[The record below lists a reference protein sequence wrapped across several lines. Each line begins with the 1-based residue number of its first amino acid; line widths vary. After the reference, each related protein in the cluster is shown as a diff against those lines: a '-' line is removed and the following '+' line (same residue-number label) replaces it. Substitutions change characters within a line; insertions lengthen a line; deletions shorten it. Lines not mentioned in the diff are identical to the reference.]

1 MNMHTPP
8 QQQRLSA
15 ILSQVATV
23 AAIRTTSLGLS
34 RQDKSASTELDQTHA
49 AQGGTYNASAKRLTR
64 EGVEKVKALNAKAN
78 DARMCLN
85 TNTTAWGDRR
95 LLANVNI
102 QRFLGEFSTHKSEY
116 DRMLEQLIY
125 DAPRLIA
132 ESEINLRNVVGV
144 EPPTL
149 EEIENAFSLEFTM
162 EQIPDSSSFSAPG
175 MDKAVE
181 DELKRRFEANIEAAY
196 HQAQNDALLRL
207 QKPLANLVERMN
219 AYNKREE
226 DTAKGI
232 DVGREGYFRDT
243 LMTNLH
249 DIAEVFATFNLTGD
263 PGLNKIAEQLDAFEN
278 IEAADLRKSKALRDD
293 TAKRAQAIL
302 DNLGGWL

>member
-1 MNMHTPP
+1 MNMHNPP

-23 AAIRTTSLGLS
+23 AVIKTTALGLS
-34 RQDKSASTELDQTHA
+34 RTDKQ
-49 AQGGTYNASAKRLTR
+49 ASAESERDHNALRGSAKVSVSRLAGAENR
-64 EGVEKVKALNAKAN
+64 VKDIRAVQNEARAALT
-78 DARMCLN
+78 D
-85 TNTTAWGDRR
+85 NTTAWGDRR

-102 QRFLGEFSTHKSEY
+102 GKFLQRYQAAKAEHDAMVEAMV
-116 DRMLEQLIY
+116 R
-125 DAPRLIA
+125 DAPVLIA
-132 ESEINLRNVVGV
+132 AAQHNLGSFDVDVPTIDEIAQ
-144 EPPTL
+144 
-149 EEIENAFSLEFTM
+149 AFSLDFTM
-162 EQIPDSSSFSAPG
+162 EQIPDSESYSAQG
-175 MDKAVE
+175 MDAQVE
-181 DELKRRFEANIEAAY
+181 AELKRRFEANIASAY
-196 HQAQNDALLRL
+196 QQAQNDALLRL

-226 DTAKGI
+226 DSAKGI

-249 DIAEVFATFNLTGD
+249 DIAEVFQSFNLTND

-278 IEAADLRKSKALRDD
+278 IEAEDLRKSKDLRDD

-302 DNLGGWL
+302 STLGDWL